1 MNISGEDIVYL
12 IILII
17 CIIGVITS
25 FKWLECVYKY
35 CFNDKYI
42 QTVRKD
48 IDVKVMHEFMCI
60 FAVAP
65 FLVGISSIIIIVS
78 IFTGII

>member
-12 IILII
+12 II
-17 CIIGVITS
+17 CIIGVIAS

-65 FLVGISSIIIIVS
+65 VLVGISSIIIIITILTR
-78 IFTGII
+78 IF